1 MNNSYSN
8 KNSFKDAFNTFSNT
22 PLGIMTNSSTSY
34 NKPSYNKPS
43 YNKPSYNQP
52 SYNKPSYSEATY
64 SDATNSEPKTNFV
77 KSIFFWIFIIILLAF
92 LGLNIFKYLAEGT
105 DIVSG
110 LLSPIAYIITM
121 VSGDTAKTTLQHT
134 SQGTQTIASETS
146 NFLQILLKLIT
157 DMFNNS
163 VNFIANSSTSGISY
177 LQSTI
182 KQDKIT
188 STNSNGTNSNE
199 EQEEEGVLK
208 NERKIENRIQDV
220 PNTIKNL
227 INKKEDNIP
236 EPSRSES
243 QQHGYCYI
251 GKENNSRY
259 CAKVSSK
266 SKCMSGDIFPTMDLC
281 INPKLR

>member
-1 MNNSYSN
+1 MSNSYLN

-34 NKPSYNKPS
+34 NKSSYNK
-43 YNKPSYNQP
+43 P

-105 DIVSG
+105 DIVSS

-121 VSGDTAKTTLQHT
+121 VSGDTVKTTLQHT

-146 NFLQILLKLIT
+146 NFLQMLLKLIT
-157 DMFNNS
+157 DIFNNS
-163 VNFIANSSTSGISY
+163 VKFIANSSTSGISY

-188 STNSNGTNSNE
+188 STNGNGINSNE

-227 INKKEDNIP
+227 INNKEDKIP

>member
-1 MNNSYSN
+1 MNNNYSN

-22 PLGIMTNSSTSY
+22 PLGIMTNSPANYGETT
-34 NKPSYNKPS
+34 
-43 YNKPSYNQP
+43 
-52 SYNKPSYSEATY
+52 YSE
-64 SDATNSEPKTNFV
+64 ATNSEPKTNIV

-105 DIVSG
+105 DVVSG

-121 VSGDTAKTTLQHT
+121 VSGDTAKTALQHT

-146 NFLQILLKLIT
+146 NLLQILLKLIT
-157 DMFNNS
+157 DIFNNS
-163 VNFIANSSTSGISY
+163 VKFIANSSTSGISY

-182 KQDKIT
+182 TQDKIT
-188 STNSNGTNSNE
+188 STNQNGNNGNNGNK
-199 EQEEEGVLK
+199 EQEDEEEEGVLK
-208 NERKIENRIQDV
+208 NERKIENRLQDI

-227 INKKEDNIP
+227 ITKKEDNLP
-236 EPSRSES
+236 EPSSTDS
-243 QQHGYCYI
+243 QHHGFCYV
-251 GKENNSRY
+251 GKDNNLRH

>member
-1 MNNSYSN
+1 MSNSYSN

-22 PLGIMTNSSTSY
+22 PLGIMTNSST
-34 NKPSYNKPS
+34 NYNKPS

-52 SYNKPSYSEATY
+52 SYSEATY
-64 SDATNSEPKTNFV
+64 SDTTNSEPKTNFV

-110 LLSPIAYIITM
+110 LISPIAYIITM
-121 VSGDTAKTTLQHT
+121 VSGDTVKTTLQHT

-146 NFLQILLKLIT
+146 NFLQMLLKLIT
-157 DMFNNS
+157 DIFNNS
-163 VNFIANSSTSGISY
+163 VKFIANSSTSGISY

-188 STNSNGTNSNE
+188 STNGNGTNGNGTNSNE
-199 EQEEEGVLK
+199 EQEEGVLK

-220 PNTIKNL
+220 SNTIKNL
-227 INKKEDNIP
+227 INNKEDKIP